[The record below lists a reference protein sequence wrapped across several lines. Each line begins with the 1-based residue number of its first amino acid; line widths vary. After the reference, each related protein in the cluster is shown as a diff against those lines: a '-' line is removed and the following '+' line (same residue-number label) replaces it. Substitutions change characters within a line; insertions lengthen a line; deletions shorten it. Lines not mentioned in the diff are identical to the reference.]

1 MSSEAMREQDRR
13 KPSLFSLISIMEA
26 VIIAGLIAMGTLI
39 FQTREAVVKL
49 TVQMELLQSQLGN
62 VPQLN
67 DRMARAEV
75 RIEAAE
81 TEIKELRAMR
91 GLK

>member
-13 KPSLFSLISIMEA
+13 KPMIFSLLSIMEA

-39 FQTREAVVKL
+39 FQTREAVVRL
-49 TVQMELLQSQLGN
+49 TVQMETLQSQLAN
-62 VPQLN
+62 VPELST
-67 DRMARAEV
+67 RVSRAEV
-75 RIEAAE
+75 RIERIEKDVA
-81 TEIKELRAMR
+81 ELRDMR